1 MDEGLGLFFV
11 ICGVIGLIFFVKMW
25 FMTGDVSKIQKN
37 VAESNKNL
45 ESIAKKM
52 ANDIKEIKGLLK
64 EKDKTFEDNTKNEHL
79 KGEQKL

>member
-37 VAESNKNL
+37 IAESNKNL

-52 ANDIKEIKGLLK
+52 ANDIKEIKGLLI
-64 EKDKTFEDNTKNEHL
+64 ENDKNLNDNTENEHL
-79 KGEQKL
+79 K